1 VNKLYI
7 GMDVSQNDVKVYILD
22 QEGNE
27 ATQRFCVDNNP
38 QGAETIVNNILKC
51 CHSLSINKVFI
62 GLESTSVY
70 GWHLQFYLADH
81 QGLKPFDPMII
92 L

>member
-1 VNKLYI
+1 MNKLYV
-7 GMDVSQNDVKVYILD
+7 GMDVSQDDVKVYILD

-51 CHSLSINKVFI
+51 CHSSYNIFVHNAKAFVSMINRLPEFN
-62 GLESTSVY
+62 
-70 GWHLQFYLADH
+70 W
-81 QGLKPFDPMII
+81 
-92 L
+92 